1 MFDWSIHMLKMTSP
15 TPPQIYNISEID
27 TVEYV
32 FFQRY
37 VHKIPHRDVSQRNP
51 IPSTPGWPLN
61 PWIFGFQP
69 RQSHGIQGAKLA
81 STGRHPRCT
90 QQVPMRCCGLES
102 LERCDAWRNGEMVI
116 ALPRMAS
123 WWFMVITV
131 ITMTSKCKYW
141 VSFFFQECLGC
152 LIRYGLPIYN

>member
-1 MFDWSIHMLKMTSP
+1 MFDWSIHMLKITSP
-15 TPPQIYNISEID
+15 TPPQIYNNSEID

-32 FFQRY
+32 FF
-37 VHKIPHRDVSQRNP
+37 KDTSIKFLTGMFRNETRFHLLQDDLW
-51 IPSTPGWPLN
+51 IHESSASNPGN
-61 PWIFGFQP
+61 
-69 RQSHGIQGAKLA
+69 RIQGAKLA

-90 QQVPMRCCGLES
+90 QQVPMRCCGLGS